1 MTTFN
6 TSEKLYI
13 NIISIKKLS
22 LAKNQLYHKI
32 NGERENMDAITL
44 AIVTGLAIPLTK
56 DALADAYAALKAA
69 LKKKL
74 GDESDVVNAVEQLE
88 KKPDSEGR
96 KATLQEEVENAKVN
110 DDPEIVKLAQDFLN
124 QLKEQP
130 GGQQVITQN
139 ISNVKYGATSN
150 SGDASISHITEHGTS
165 KDN

>member
-1 MTTFN
+1 MTSFN

-22 LAKNQLYHKI
+22 LVKNQLNHKF

-56 DALADAYAALKAA
+56 DAIADAYAALKAA
-69 LKKKL
+69 LKKKF
-74 GDESDVVNAVEQLE
+74 GDESEVVNAVEQLE

-139 ISNVKYGATSN
+139 ISHVKYGATSN
-150 SGDASISHITEHGTS
+150 SGNASISNITEHGTS

>member
-22 LAKNQLYHKI
+22 LVKNQLNHKI

-56 DALADAYAALKAA
+56 DAIADAYAALKAA
-69 LKKKL
+69 LKKKF

-110 DDPEIVKLAQDFLN
+110 DDTEIVKLAQDFLN

-139 ISNVKYGATSN
+139 NSNVKYGATSG
-150 SGDASISHITEHGTS
+150 SGNASISNITEHGTS

>member
-1 MTTFN
+1 MTSFN
-6 TSEKLYI
+6 TSEKVYI

-22 LAKNQLYHKI
+22 LVKNQLNHKI
-32 NGERENMDAITL
+32 NGERENMDPITL

-56 DALADAYAALKAA
+56 DAMADAYAALKAA
-69 LKKKL
+69 LKKKM

-110 DDPEIVKLAQDFLN
+110 DDPDIVKLAQDFLN

-130 GGQQVITQN
+130 GGQDIINQTQTN
-139 ISNVKYGATSN
+139 TVSHVTVG
-150 SGDASISHITEHGTS
+150 GDLVFEPVQEG
-165 KDN
+165 